1 MPNAFSSVPVFIF
14 EHPLKNEN
22 RTRKFFEKERRGAGR
37 EEKTILQKCFF
48 RSPHVPITLIL
59 LPM

>member
-1 MPNAFSSVPVFIF
+1 M
-14 EHPLKNEN
+14 LRNEK
-22 RTRKFFEKERRGAGR
+22 RTRKFFEKGEGGMGGA
-37 EEKTILQKCFF
+37 EKTILQKCFF